1 MTPFIGRIIVQ
12 AMGADPPGPS
22 ASRPPTTFTPDGFW
36 WWDGGQW
43 RSAISADGR
52 WRWNGQAWEPY
63 RTAPPARAGGGAT
76 TAVLVTIL
84 AFGGILALVGI
95 LVGLSLYVMGNQ
107 ISNVFS
113 NVVAA
118 LGSTPSP

>member
-12 AMGADPPGPS
+12 AMGTDPSGPS
-22 ASRPPTTFTPDGFW
+22 RSRPSPTFTPDGFW
-36 WWDGGQW
+36 WWEGGHW

-52 WRWNGQAWEPY
+52 WRWNGQAGEPY
-63 RTAPPARAGGGAT
+63 RTAPPPRAGGGAT

-84 AFGGILALVGI
+84 AFGGIVALVGI
-95 LVGLSLYVMGNQ
+95 LVAVSLYAMGGQ

-118 LGSTPSP
+118 LGATPSP